1 MDNKKE
7 FTVLDLMTIICNNGF
22 MVHPKYDGL
31 FTIFNFSS
39 GTVVDDVDL
48 MDLADTCNMVMQAYH
63 EQGNMISKQETIS
76 LVMKLFEEFVRK
88 SKR

>member
-1 MDNKKE
+1 MSNTNT
-7 FTVLDLMTIICNNGF
+7 FTVLDLMQIICNNGF

-31 FTIFNFSS
+31 FTIFNFST

-48 MDLADTCNMVMQAYH
+48 ADIADTCNMVMQAYH

-76 LVMKLFEEFVRK
+76 LVMKLFEEFVK
-88 SKR
+88 KNKR